1 MRYADASRVSSFLRQ
16 LVVASVVLPSDVVF
30 FFSLN
35 LSASEPAWFW
45 AGIPRVDGAC
55 EEDDEDETGGAEG
68 VWGWCSGLFSFSLSS
83 IYLFLYAG
91 IST

>member
-16 LVVASVVLPSDVVF
+16 LVVASVILPSDVVRF
-30 FFSLN
+30 FFHSFFRPRSLPGF
-35 LSASEPAWFW
+35 L

-68 VWGWCSGLFSFSLSS
+68 VWGW
-83 IYLFLYAG
+83 
-91 IST
+91 